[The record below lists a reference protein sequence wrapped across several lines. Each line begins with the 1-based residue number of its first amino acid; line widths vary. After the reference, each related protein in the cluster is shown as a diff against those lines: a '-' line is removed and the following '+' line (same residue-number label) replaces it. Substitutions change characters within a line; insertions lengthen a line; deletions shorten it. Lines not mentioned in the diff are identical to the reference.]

1 MTSIHTD
8 RVQFELTDFITQLAD
23 EPYLTKIIGKP
34 PVPVFFVR
42 VLEYMLATFEI
53 SKERAQ
59 IYGTAATL
67 LQMGLDT
74 HEKVS
79 NDSSLSSEALR
90 QRQLYILAGDYYS
103 GLFYHLLAKNNEI
116 EGVHCLGQAIA
127 RINEAKMIFYDQK
140 SDWIDGL
147 DDHACRLLQNISSGI
162 LTALVDFFCHS
173 QLKDQ
178 WKQIICGLLGFEEIL
193 RLQSE
198 EHYQITATG
207 WSVLTLTWQRCHE
220 AMSIISN
227 LEVRNELLSILMN
240 RFSMFQEAETGESE

>member
-8 RVQFELTDFITQLAD
+8 CVQYELTDLITQLAE

-42 VLEYMLATFEI
+42 VLEYMLSSIEI

-59 IYGTAATL
+59 IYGTAAAL

-79 NDSSLSSEALR
+79 NGSSLSTEALR

-116 EGVHCLGQAIA
+116 ECIHYLGKAVA
-127 RINEAKMIFYDQK
+127 KINEAKMIFYDHK
-140 SDWIDGL
+140 YHLADSL
-147 DDHACRLLQNISSGI
+147 DDYACRLQQKISSEI
-162 LTALVDFFCHS
+162 LTTLIDFIQP

-178 WKQIICGLLGFEEIL
+178 WKQITRALLGFEEVI
-193 RLQSE
+193 RLQSQGD
-198 EHYQITATG
+198 YQITATG
-207 WSVLTLTWQRCHE
+207 WSMLTQTWQRCHE
-220 AMSIISN
+220 AISKVSN
-227 LEVRNELLSILMN
+227 LEVRKELLSILMN
-240 RFSMFQEAETGESE
+240 QFSMFREAPDG